1 MSPDEPLSTAQIIA
15 KTLDIIVCP
24 TCLDIFIEPISLKCG
39 HTQCKKCIN
48 AWMTKSNTCPECRSE
63 IRLDELQSKNLIL
76 ECLAQLF
83 KPSSLLKA
91 KEIDAEIV
99 VAATKKSLPV
109 GLVSTLSATSASFYP
124 ASVTAASDSSASS
137 SSASLSTSVGGTGAP
152 SSSPQAVQP
161 SPVSR
166 VVAPS
171 AAEIREIFEIVKAI
185 LIEND
190 NEATAIASL
199 DWHVPNNLRHNKPLL
214 DILREHPEI
223 EVCTCEHSHITLA
236 NFEGDNEEEVEDE
249 DNEDNDEVDDSDWDD
264 DETHDEEQIRRFVDI
279 VLEKINTS
287 QSGTRLAVQ
296 LISSAL
302 NLASV
307 SIPDSY
313 GSISIDS
320 AITQSGHFLVS
331 NRSATINW
339 ITAKRNVSDIVRRIP
354 LTSGGKPKVRS
365 HLNMLYKP
373 IEPIADE
380 ELVFA
385 EVAVSF
391 LNQSVEDKI
400 LVSMIGNHISRGD
413 RPNTGRDLVHSL
425 ARCLFDKCVLYREDQ
440 WYIKTVSIRHVK
452 MLQSV
457 SMWFLDQIKRAHR
470 NRMDAHDDA
479 LQWLLDFPLWR
490 DIGIHRELNYDMQA
504 IISVIQMTLHG
515 LGMEKIKYIESE
527 DTIVLIGGSI

>member
-1 MSPDEPLSTAQIIA
+1 
-15 KTLDIIVCP
+15 
-24 TCLDIFIEPISLKCG
+24 
-39 HTQCKKCIN
+39 
-48 AWMTKSNTCPECRSE
+48 MTKSNTCPECRSE

-161 SPVSR
+161 SPVSG

-249 DNEDNDEVDDSDWDD
+249 DNDDEVDDSDWDD
-264 DETHDEEQIRRFVDI
+264 DETHDEEQIRRFVDL

-287 QSGTRLAVQ
+287 QTGTRLAVQ

-302 NLASV
+302 NSASV

-373 IEPIADE
+373 IEPISDE